1 MIYRQME
8 MIVDTLTSD
17 ELYALILDYPTLS
30 INNGNEEVCAPGRV
44 NSTLKNVTA
53 TPR

>member
-17 ELYALILDYPTLS
+17 ELHELILDYPTLPPT
-30 INNGNEEVCAPGRV
+30 EDVCAPRRM
-44 NSTLKNVTA
+44 NPTLKDVTA